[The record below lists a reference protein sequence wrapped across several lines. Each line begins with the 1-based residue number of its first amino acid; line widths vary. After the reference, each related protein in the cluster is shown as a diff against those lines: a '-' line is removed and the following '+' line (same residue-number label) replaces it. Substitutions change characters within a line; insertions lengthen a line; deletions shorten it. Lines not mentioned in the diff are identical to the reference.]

1 VLLDIALFGYSRG
14 MSDSTENI
22 ERDQKSGR
30 FLPGNSGFGG
40 RPRGSRNK
48 LGEAF
53 LEDLRDSWI
62 EQGPR
67 ALARCAEEDPAG
79 YCRIVASLMPK
90 DIDVNVTGSVD
101 VGDFAERFRGAL
113 AMLGN
118 QPKVKTI
125 EHVPGKRR

>member
-1 VLLDIALFGYSRG
+1 
-14 MSDSTENI
+14 MSDSEII
-22 ERDQKSGR
+22 ERDKKNGR
-30 FLPGNSGFGG
+30 FLAGNCGNGG
-40 RPRGSRNK
+40 RRPGSRNK

-53 LEDLRDSWI
+53 LEDLRESWI
-62 EQGPR
+62 SCGPR

-101 VGDFAERFRGAL
+101 VGDFAQRFRHAV

-118 QPKVKTI
+118 EPKVKTI

>member
-1 VLLDIALFGYSRG
+1 
-14 MSDSTENI
+14 MTETTVI
-22 ERDQKSGR
+22 ERDKKNGR
-30 FLPGNSGFGG
+30 FLAGNAGNGG
-40 RPRGSRNK
+40 RRPGARNK

-90 DIDVNVTGSVD
+90 DIDINVTGTVD
-101 VGDFAERFRGAL
+101 VGDFAQRFRHAVE
-113 AMLGN
+113 MLGN
-118 QPKVKTI
+118 EPKVKTI
-125 EHVPGKRR
+125 EHVAKRR

>member
-1 VLLDIALFGYSRG
+1 
-14 MSDSTENI
+14 MSDATTL

-53 LEDLRDSWI
+53 LEDLRDSWQ
-62 EQGPR
+62 ECGPR
-67 ALARCAEEDPAG
+67 ALARCAEDDPAG
-79 YCRIVASLMPK
+79 YCRIVASLLPK
-90 DIDVNVTGSVD
+90 DVDINVTGAIG
-101 VGDFAERFRGAL
+101 VGDFATRFRHAV

-118 QPKVKTI
+118 Q
-125 EHVPGKRR
+125 

>member
-1 VLLDIALFGYSRG
+1 
-14 MSDSTENI
+14 MSDSTDII

-30 FLPGNSGFGG
+30 FLPGNSGLGG
-40 RPRGSRNK
+40 RPKGSRNK

-67 ALARCAEEDPAG
+67 ALARCAEDDPAG
-79 YCRIVASLMPK
+79 YCRIVASLMPRDV
-90 DIDVNVTGSVD
+90 DINVTGSVD
-101 VGDFAERFRGAL
+101 VGDFAQRFRHAVE
-113 AMLGN
+113 MLGN

-125 EHVPGKRR
+125 EHSAKRRG